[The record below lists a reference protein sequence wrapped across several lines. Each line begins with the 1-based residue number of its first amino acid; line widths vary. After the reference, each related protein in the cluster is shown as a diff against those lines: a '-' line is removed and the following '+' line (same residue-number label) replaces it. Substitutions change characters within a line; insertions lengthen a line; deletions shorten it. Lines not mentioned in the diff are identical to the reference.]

1 VNAPDTTA
9 PELSLVLACYN
20 EAEHLPE
27 SVRQIRETLR
37 GMGLRYELIFIDD
50 CSRDGT
56 PGLVEELCAGQPDAR
71 FVLHTQNVGRGGTVS
86 EGFGLARGRVV
97 GFLDVDL
104 EVHCR
109 FIPVVLAEL
118 HGDCDGV
125 TAYREYQ
132 VGLAPAGVVRHVL
145 SRGYRLLFR
154 ALFDVPY
161 RDTETGFKFFVRERI
176 LPVLAQARDRAW
188 FWDTEIMVLAHLAG
202 LRIREVPCRFVRR
215 NDKTSTV
222 RVFRDTWR
230 YMVAARR
237 FRRRL
242 RIDPPTFAH
251 GPR

>member
-1 VNAPDTTA
+1 MSSAREVE

-37 GMGLRYELIFIDD
+37 GMGISYELIFIDD
-50 CSRDGT
+50 RSRDET
-56 PGLVEELCAGQPDAR
+56 PRMIERLCEGQRDAR
-71 FVLHTQNVGRGGTVS
+71 FVLHEANVGRGGTVA
-86 EGFGLARGRVV
+86 EGFRLARGRIV

-104 EVHCR
+104 EVHCS
-109 FIPVVLAEL
+109 FIPAVLVAIGE
-118 HGDCDGV
+118 DCDGA
-125 TAYREYQ
+125 TAYREYS
-132 VGLAPAGVVRHVL
+132 VGFAPSGIVRHVL

-154 ALFDVPY
+154 ALFQVPF

-176 LPVLAQARDRAW
+176 LPVLDETRDRAW

-215 NDKTSTV
+215 GDKTSTV

-230 YMVAARR
+230 YVVAARG

-242 RIDPPTFAH
+242 REDPPRFT
-251 GPR
+251 R